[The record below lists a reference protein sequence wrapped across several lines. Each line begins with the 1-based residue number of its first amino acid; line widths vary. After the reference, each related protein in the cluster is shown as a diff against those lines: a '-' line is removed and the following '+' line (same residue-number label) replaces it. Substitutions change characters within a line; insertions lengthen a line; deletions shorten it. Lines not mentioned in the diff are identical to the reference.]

1 MITQDTLPYGPKERP
16 KKVDVGSVLPFV
28 ILPLLL
34 VVATIS
40 RSVTI
45 VVMIFIGMGAMYA
58 QSRPRQKN
66 R

>member
-1 MITQDTLPYGPKERP
+1 MTIQDILPYGSNKSN
-16 KKVDVGSVLPFV
+16 KKVDMDAILPFI
-28 ILPLLL
+28 ILPILL
-34 VVATIS
+34 VISTIS

-45 VVMIFIGMGAMYA
+45 VVMIFIIMGALYV